1 MDERKNKH
9 NLKKIPKKGDLVRI
23 VNHQFKF
30 DGDTIVETCGIV
42 VEGYDILPSDETQI
56 RIFPEVQ
63 VYLLKTRKIVPLPV
77 GGVEII
83 SHCKREP

>member
-1 MDERKNKH
+1 MDERKNRY

-30 DGDTIVETCGIV
+30 DGDTVIESCGIV
-42 VEGYDILPSDETQI
+42 VESYDILPSDQVQLK
-56 RIFPEVQ
+56 IFPEVH

>member
-1 MDERKNKH
+1 
-9 NLKKIPKKGDLVRI
+9 LKKIPKKGDLVRI
-23 VNHQFKF
+23 VNHEFKF
-30 DGDTIVETCGIV
+30 DDTIIVETCGIV
-42 VEGYDILPSDETQI
+42 VEGYDILPPNQTQI